1 MWQQSHLVIVICN
14 THHMK
19 EYLLL
24 QLRLISRRINDAGV
38 SPLVGV
44 ATLSALFIG
53 ASYLLFTKS
62 RYAQYIYPFI
72 ALSFMLPLSNVK
84 RNEFLQL
91 CYGDTQ
97 HRRLRLAEN
106 LLVALPFAVFML
118 FKLQLPGIGLVILLA
133 VTIAFIKTG
142 TATAVTIPTP
152 FGKIPYEFATG
163 FRNTILVILVVYS
176 LAVIAVVVGNFNLG
190 AFALLLLFAVTLSY
204 YQLPEPEYF
213 VWNHNMKP
221 ALFLLHKM
229 KTAVGYA
236 TIPALPVVVLLCIF
250 FTANAGYVLL
260 FMLAGYV
267 YLCCMIAARYSTYPS
282 EINLPEG
289 ILLAISI
296 GVPPALLAILP
307 YFINRSLK
315 RLSAILK

>member
-1 MWQQSHLVIVICN
+1 
-14 THHMK
+14 MK
-19 EYLLL
+19 DYLLL
-24 QLRLISRRINDAGV
+24 QLRLITRKINDAGI
-38 SPLVGV
+38 SPVVGIAV
-44 ATLSALFIG
+44 LNTLFIV
-53 ASYLLFTKS
+53 ASYLLFAKS
-62 RYAQYIYPFI
+62 NYAQYIYPFI

-97 HRRLRLAEN
+97 HRRLRLVEN

-133 VTIAFIKTG
+133 IVTAFIKTG
-142 TATAVTIPTP
+142 TATTVTIPTP
-152 FGKIPYEFATG
+152 FGKIPYEFAAG
-163 FRNTILVILVVYS
+163 FRNTIIVILVVYT

-213 VWNHNMKP
+213 VWNHKMKP
-221 ALFLLHKM
+221 AVFLLNKT
-229 KTAVGYA
+229 KTAICYA
-236 TIPALPVVVLLCIF
+236 TLLALPVVLLLCSFFFSQALYVVLL
-250 FTANAGYVLL
+250 V
-260 FMLAGYV
+260 LAGYV
-267 YLCCMIAARYSTYPS
+267 YLCCMIAARYSTYPN

-296 GVPPALLAILP
+296 GVPPALIAILP

-315 RLSAILK
+315 RLSTVLK